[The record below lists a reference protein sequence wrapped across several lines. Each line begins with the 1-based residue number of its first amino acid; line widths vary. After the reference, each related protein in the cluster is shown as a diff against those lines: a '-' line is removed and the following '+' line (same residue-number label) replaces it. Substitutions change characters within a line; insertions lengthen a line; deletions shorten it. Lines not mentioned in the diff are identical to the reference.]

1 MHEAAGVLLDV
12 QTQQHFRKHN
22 DISDAMT
29 FPITE
34 RVGTTLLVLIGQNPC

>member
-1 MHEAAGVLLDV
+1 MHEAADVLLDV
-12 QTQQHFRKHN
+12 QTQQHFGNHVTEN
-22 DISDAMT
+22 TMT